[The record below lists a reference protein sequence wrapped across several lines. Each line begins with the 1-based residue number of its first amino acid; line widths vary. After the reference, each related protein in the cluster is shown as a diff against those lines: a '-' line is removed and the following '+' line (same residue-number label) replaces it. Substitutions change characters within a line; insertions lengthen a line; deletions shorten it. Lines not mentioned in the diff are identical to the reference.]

1 MLSAKLYV
9 VTSPELVTAVSRSPK
24 SLSFNPF
31 ISEIGI
37 RLTEA
42 DQATRAII
50 DDNLNGERGPWGYV
64 IEVHDRTVEA
74 MNVGKGLDYM
84 TNSMMTEIASHLES
98 SNNNFTKGTIN
109 LYEWSRHLFTIC
121 STSALYGSNSPFLTQ
136 PELEKAFW

>member
-1 MLSAKLYV
+1 M
-9 VTSPELVTAVSRSPK
+9 TAVSRNSK

-50 DDNLNGERGPWGYV
+50 DDNLDGERGPWGYV
-64 IEVHDRTVEA
+64 VEVHDRSVEA
-74 MNVGKGLDYM
+74 MKLGKGLDHM
-84 TNSMMTEIASHLES
+84 TNSMMKEIAVYLEAS
-98 SNNNFTKGTIN
+98 YEEFTRGTVS
-109 LYEWSRHLFTIC
+109 LHAWSRHLFTIC
-121 STSALYGSNSPFLTQ
+121 STTALYGSNSPFLKQ

>member
-9 VTSPELVTAVSRSPK
+9 VQSPELVTAVSRNSK

-42 DQATRAII
+42 DQATRVII

-64 IEVHDRTVEA
+64 VEVHDRTVEA
-74 MNVGKGLDYM
+74 LNLGKGLDSMLNSLM
-84 TNSMMTEIASHLES
+84 TKMAEQLEASNDE
-98 SNNNFTKGTIN
+98 FTKGTVS
-109 LYEWSRHLFTIC
+109 LYAWTRHIFTIC
-121 STSALYGSNSPFLTQ
+121 STTALYGSNSPFLTQ
-136 PELEKAFW
+136 PELERAFW